1 MLKIKSSIIF
11 ILIFSFIF
19 LCPTK
24 TYASDPTVEININE
38 EIALTADNTFNKSLA
53 PQTFQ
58 INLDEEIALTADNTL
73 NKSTSGKTIKIMVE
87 EKITTE
93 TNKQSKENS
102 KPEVKETPLP
112 KTRAVKPTPTPS
124 RKVAVEQ
131 RSNIDRS
138 SDTKTE
144 VRPTPTPEKRSRWS
158 SFFSRSSGR
167 AIGMDATPEEAPSTS
182 GSCNSPGN
190 DGLALLSMIL
200 LPIIFRSKSIF
211 KPKKN

>member
-1 MLKIKSSIIF
+1 MRISFLLLILMTIFYSNTLSVDAAGPVIEIVIDETISVGTDKS
-11 ILIFSFIF
+11 
-19 LCPTK
+19 
-24 TYASDPTVEININE
+24 
-38 EIALTADNTFNKSLA
+38 NKSN
-53 PQTFQ
+53 Q
-58 INLDEEIALTADNTL
+58 IDENIQIKDEISNQSNQIDENIQ
-73 NKSTSGKTIKIMVE
+73 IKDE
-87 EKITTE
+87 ITTNTIE
-93 TNKQSKENS
+93 
-102 KPEVKETPLP
+102 PVIKETPLP

-167 AIGMDATPEEAPSTS
+167 AVGMDSTPEEAPSTS

>member
-1 MLKIKSSIIF
+1 MRISFLLLILMTIFYSNTLSVDAAGPVIEIVIDETISVGTDKS
-11 ILIFSFIF
+11 
-19 LCPTK
+19 
-24 TYASDPTVEININE
+24 
-38 EIALTADNTFNKSLA
+38 NKSN
-53 PQTFQ
+53 Q
-58 INLDEEIALTADNTL
+58 IDENIKVKDEISNQSNQIDENIQ
-73 NKSTSGKTIKIMVE
+73 IKDE
-87 EKITTE
+87 ITTNTIE
-93 TNKQSKENS
+93 
-102 KPEVKETPLP
+102 PVIKETPLP

-190 DGLALLSMIL
+190 NGLALLSMIL

>member
-1 MLKIKSSIIF
+1 MAEEKIYI
-11 ILIFSFIF
+11 
-19 LCPTK
+19 T
-24 TYASDPTVEININE
+24 T
-38 EIALTADNTFNKSLA
+38 
-53 PQTFQ
+53 
-58 INLDEEIALTADNTL
+58 DNTL

-124 RKVAVEQ
+124 RRVAVEQ
-131 RSNIDRS
+131 KSNIDRS
-138 SDTKTE
+138 SDTKSE
-144 VRPTPTPEKRSRWS
+144 IRPTPTPERRSRWS

-167 AIGMDATPEEAPSTS
+167 AVGMDSTPEEAPSTS

>member
-1 MLKIKSSIIF
+1 MRISFLLLILMTVFYSNTLSVDAAGPVIEIVIDETISVGTDKS
-11 ILIFSFIF
+11 
-19 LCPTK
+19 
-24 TYASDPTVEININE
+24 
-38 EIALTADNTFNKSLA
+38 NKSN
-53 PQTFQ
+53 Q
-58 INLDEEIALTADNTL
+58 IDENIQIKDEISNESNQIDENIQ
-73 NKSTSGKTIKIMVE
+73 IKDE
-87 EKITTE
+87 ITTNTIE
-93 TNKQSKENS
+93 
-102 KPEVKETPLP
+102 PVIKETPLP

-124 RKVAVEQ
+124 RRVAVEQ
-131 RSNIDRS
+131 KSNIDRS

-167 AIGMDATPEEAPSTS
+167 AIGMDASPEEAPSTS

>member
-1 MLKIKSSIIF
+1 MKFLF
-11 ILIFSFIF
+11 LVLILM
-19 LCPTK
+19 
-24 TYASDPTVEININE
+24 TV
-38 EIALTADNTFNKSLA
+38 FYS
-53 PQTFQ
+53 
-58 INLDEEIALTADNTL
+58 NTL
-73 NKSTSGKTIKIMVE
+73 SAHARGPEVIEIVIDETISVGTDKSNESNQIDENIQIKDEISNE
-87 EKITTE
+87 SNQIDENIQIKDEITTNTIE
-93 TNKQSKENS
+93 
-102 KPEVKETPLP
+102 PDIKETPLP

>member
-1 MLKIKSSIIF
+1 MRISFLLLILMTVFYSNTLSVDAAGPVIEIVIDETISVGTDKS
-11 ILIFSFIF
+11 
-19 LCPTK
+19 
-24 TYASDPTVEININE
+24 
-38 EIALTADNTFNKSLA
+38 NKSN
-53 PQTFQ
+53 Q
-58 INLDEEIALTADNTL
+58 IDENIKVKDEISNQSNQIDENIQ
-73 NKSTSGKTIKIMVE
+73 IKDE
-87 EKITTE
+87 ITTNTIE
-93 TNKQSKENS
+93 
-102 KPEVKETPLP
+102 PVIKETPLP
-112 KTRAVKPTPTPS
+112 KTRAEKPTPTPS

-144 VRPTPTPEKRSRWS
+144 VRPTPTPERRSRWS

-167 AIGMDATPEEAPSTS
+167 AIGMDSTPEEAPSTS